1 MRRRFIL
8 VSLSVLIWLGITSHT
23 SAEAPLCALSS
34 EFEREVLSSEAT
46 VGAAVY
52 DLRTGTIWSGGH
64 SGPFALHSVIKPPI
78 AWAVLSDAD
87 ERGRELTT
95 LQRQALF
102 YMVAWSQNPEV
113 ARLLSMIGGLSGLT
127 EYYERWGVP
136 ELVELTHRSRWDASQ
151 VEPAQLARLYAALAM
166 SDAVAPMVRAEGF
179 ELLRAVVDFHRW
191 GATIPEGAL
200 SGWESLI
207 KTGNYTIPAPED
219 DDSNPQ
225 FGSVLAEA
233 DEAVEAT
240 EEEAMEAAD
249 PEPVEDE
256 DAEAD
261 LAKPRPVVRMNSA
274 AIWLGPPWQGGQP
287 RYVVTIM
294 QESFLSWAGS
304 RELQNRIGEVL
315 AQGIARRELDQWS
328 QPSSHCLKRALS

>member
-8 VSLSVLIWLGITSHT
+8 VSLPVLIWLGIASHT
-23 SAEAPLCALSS
+23 LAEAPLCALSS
-34 EFEREVLSSEAT
+34 EFEREMLSNEAT
-46 VGAAVY
+46 IGAAVY

-64 SGPFALHSVIKPPI
+64 SGPFALHSVIKPPV
-78 AWAVLSDAD
+78 AWAVLSDAE

-95 LQRQALF
+95 RQRQALF
-102 YMVAWSQNPEV
+102 HMVAWSQNPDV
-113 ARLLSMIGGLSGLT
+113 TRLLSMIGGLSGLT
-127 EYYERWGVP
+127 EYYERWGVT
-136 ELVELTHRSRWDASQ
+136 ELIELTHRSRWGLSQ
-151 VEPAQLARLYAALAM
+151 AEPAQLARLYAALAM

-219 DDSNPQ
+219 DDSNLQ
-225 FGSVLAEA
+225 LSGALADA
-233 DEAVEAT
+233 DEAVEAA
-240 EEEAMEAAD
+240 EGEAAD
-249 PEPVEDE
+249 PEPVED
-256 DAEAD
+256 AEAD
-261 LAKPRPVVRMNSA
+261 PVRPRPVVRMNSA

-294 QESFLSWAGS
+294 QESVLSWAGS

-315 AQGIARRELDQWS
+315 AQGIARRELGQWS
-328 QPSSHCLKRALS
+328 QPSSHCIKRALS

>member
-1 MRRRFIL
+1 M
-8 VSLSVLIWLGITSHT
+8 
-23 SAEAPLCALSS
+23 CALSS
-34 EFEREVLSSEAT
+34 EFERELLSSEAT

-102 YMVAWSQNPEV
+102 YMVAWSQNPE
-113 ARLLSMIGGLSGLT
+113 ATRLLSMIGGLSGLT
-127 EYYERWGVP
+127 DYYERWGVP
-136 ELVELTHRSRWDASQ
+136 ELVELTHRSRWGLSQ
-151 VEPAQLARLYAALAM
+151 AEPTQLARLYAALAM
-166 SDAVAPMVRAEGF
+166 SDAVAPLVRAEGF

-191 GATIPEGAL
+191 GAMIPEGSLA
-200 SGWESLI
+200 GWESLI
-207 KTGNYTIPAPED
+207 KTGNYTIPAVED
-219 DDSNPQ
+219 DDPSPQ
-225 FGSVLAEA
+225 FSGVLADA
-233 DEAVEAT
+233 DEAVEVA
-240 EEEAMEAAD
+240 EEETGAMEAAD
-249 PEPVEDE
+249 PEPVEDT
-256 DAEAD
+256 EAD
-261 LAKPRPVVRMNSA
+261 LVKPRPVVRMNSA

-304 RELQNRIGEVL
+304 RDLQNRIGEVL
-315 AQGIARRELDQWS
+315 AQGIARRELGQWS

>member
-8 VSLSVLIWLGITSHT
+8 VSLSVLIWLGIASHT

-34 EFEREVLSSEAT
+34 EFEREVLSGET
-46 VGAAVY
+46 TIGAAVY

-95 LQRQALF
+95 RQRQALF
-102 YMVAWSQNPEV
+102 HMVAWSQNPE
-113 ARLLSMIGGLSGLT
+113 ATRLLSMIGGLPGLT
-127 EYYERWGVP
+127 EYYKRWGVP
-136 ELVELTHRSRWDASQ
+136 DLVELTHRSRWGLSQ
-151 VEPAQLARLYAALAM
+151 AEPAQLARLYAALAM

-191 GATIPEGAL
+191 GAMIPEGEL

-207 KTGNYTIPAPED
+207 KTGNYTIPAAED
-219 DDSNPQ
+219 DDSSSQ
-225 FGSVLAEA
+225 FGGVLADA
-233 DEAVEAT
+233 DEVVDAA
-240 EEEAMEAAD
+240 EEETMEAAD
-249 PEPVEDE
+249 PEPVED
-256 DAEAD
+256 AEAD
-261 LAKPRPVVRMNSA
+261 LVRPRPVVRMNSA

-294 QESFLSWAGS
+294 QESVLSWARS

-315 AQGIARRELDQWS
+315 AQGIARRELGQWS